1 VADVVGAVLAGG
13 RATRLGRPKATAPLG
28 GRALLEHPLEALR
41 RAGLE
46 TAIVAK
52 PRSELPALE
61 GVPVW
66 TEPATPA
73 HPLLGIVTAL
83 EQAQGRGVL
92 ACACDLPF
100 VTAELV
106 RFLAD
111 LDAPVA
117 VPRAG
122 GRLHPLLALYGA
134 ALLAPLRD
142 ALDRSAS
149 MHETVDALGA
159 RIVTEEELRQFGD
172 PARLLFNVNTPEDL
186 GRAERYLA
194 AGP

>member
-41 RAGLE
+41 GAGLE
-46 TAIVAK
+46 TAVVAK

-66 TEPATPA
+66 TEPAAPA

-83 EQAQGRGVL
+83 EQAQGRSVL

-149 MHETVDALGA
+149 VHETVEALGA